1 MIGIEVKQVSF
12 SYLDE
17 LVLHDVDLSVGAG
30 EMAGLIGPNGS
41 GKTTLI
47 KLVSGVLKPGQGE
60 VKLDGSNL
68 SQLKRKTV
76 ARSVA
81 VVPQQFHIPF
91 AFTVGEVVMLGRI
104 PFIRALAGETA
115 VDRDAVSAAVEVVGI
130 GELVERRFDELS
142 GGERQKVILAMALA
156 QQPKL
161 LLLDEPILHLDIT
174 HQIEILELVKSLND
188 EQGITVIAAMHD
200 LNLASLYFDRL
211 VVLKEGRVL
220 TDGTPTDV
228 LTEEMI
234 RDVFSAAVRV
244 EQHPVT
250 GSPHIV
256 VMPKGTSAAQE

>member
-1 MIGIEVKQVSF
+1 MIGIEVRQVSF
-12 SYLDE
+12 SYLDG
-17 LVLHDVDLSVGAG
+17 LVLHGIDLSVGAG
-30 EMAGLIGPNGS
+30 EMVGLIGPNGS

-60 VKLDGSNL
+60 IRLDGVNL

-81 VVPQQFHIPF
+81 VVPQQFYIPF

-115 VDRDAVSAAVEVVGI
+115 ADRDAVSAAVAVVGI
-130 GELVERRFDELS
+130 DELVERRFDELS

-156 QQPKL
+156 QQPRL
-161 LLLDEPILHLDIT
+161 LLLDEPTLHLDIT
-174 HQIEILELVKSLND
+174 HQIEILELVRSLNA

-211 VVLKEGRVL
+211 VVLKEGRL
-220 TDGTPTDV
+220 LADGTPAEV
-228 LTEEMI
+228 LTEEMLG
-234 RDVFSAAVRV
+234 DAFSASVRV

-250 GSPHIV
+250 GAPHIV
-256 VMPKGTSAAQE
+256 VLPKGTSSAQE

>member
-1 MIGIEVKQVSF
+1 MIGIQIKQVSF
-12 SYLDE
+12 SYLDG
-17 LVLHDVDLSVGAG
+17 LVLHNIDLSVGAG
-30 EMAGLIGPNGS
+30 EMVGLIGPNGS

-60 VKLDGSNL
+60 VRLDDSNL
-68 SQLKRKTV
+68 NLLKRKTV

-104 PFIRALAGETA
+104 PFIRAMAGETV
-115 VDRDAVSAAVEVVGI
+115 VDRDAVSAAMGVVGI

-161 LLLDEPILHLDIT
+161 LLLDEPTAHLDIT
-174 HQIEILELVKSLND
+174 HQIEILELVRSLNA

-211 VVLKEGRVL
+211 VVLKEGGVV
-220 TDGTPTDV
+220 TEGTPTEV
-228 LTEEMI
+228 LTEKMI
-234 RDVFSAAVRV
+234 RDVFSASVRV

-250 GSPHIV
+250 GTPHIV
-256 VMPKGTSAAQE
+256 VMPRDNADRG